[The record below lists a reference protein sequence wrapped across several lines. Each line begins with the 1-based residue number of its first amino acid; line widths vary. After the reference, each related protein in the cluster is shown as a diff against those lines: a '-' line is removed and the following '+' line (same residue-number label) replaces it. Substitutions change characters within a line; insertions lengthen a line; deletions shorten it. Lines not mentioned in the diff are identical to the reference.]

1 MKRPNVEAVLAPL
14 KPFQRRTVEHAFQ
27 RLFEAP
33 DSTARFLVAD
43 EVGLGKTL
51 VARGVIAKAI
61 DHYWDDVARIDV
73 IYICSNQAIAHS
85 NLPKLHVAGGDEKS
99 FALATRL
106 TMLATELAGGSGET
120 TLAESKVNFVSF
132 TPGTSFNMGNSGG
145 MAKERRVLFALLDGL
160 VEPRIGLMNLM
171 QGVVTRTEW
180 WRNKLNY
187 DPMPLDAGIRD
198 QFQEAFLTDEA
209 LIAEVDEV
217 IQAWF
222 RKMRAQYP
230 QEARQARNRILGKLR
245 RMLADICVQALEPDL
260 IILDEFQRFKALLEN
275 RPDYADPAAEL
286 AQALFNAPTP
296 EGHRTRTLLLSATP
310 YKLYTADAEIEH
322 ENHYKDFIDTTR
334 FLYGGDEERVDALQ
348 RALRRFG
355 VELKRASQKLGHDV
369 PAAKH
374 EVERLLMAVMART
387 ERVMAS
393 DERDAMLSEVGE
405 TLRLAGAD
413 VQQYLAADALFRA
426 VGDFDPLAFWKSAPY
441 LPHFMH
447 GYKFNERLKDTLEH
461 FPEKVSKVL
470 NGHASSMLSAE
481 QLDRWE
487 EIDPGNAKLREMVR
501 DLLDAGLW
509 KLLWIPPTVPYWP
522 LQGAYE
528 GQDHRTKTLLF
539 SAWNVVPDVV
549 SGLLSYEAERRM
561 LGGSMDQYKD
571 LSKQQSQLLDFGAA
585 NANRTSHRML
595 LLLTPCLRLADAT
608 HPLMAQGEDVEAWV
622 REQVEEL
629 LAELPDPQEGA
640 VDDRWE
646 MVILRALDSGI
657 DDFLAYWRDTDFNP
671 DDPIRP
677 DAANFSGHVN
687 DLLEIDIQSLGPRP
701 DDLTDL
707 VTELALGAPGVVAAR
722 TLRPANLDELE
733 RRTQAARLAN
743 SFWKLFNRPAV
754 VRLLRRLAAKDEG
767 GNQRAAPYWRTVVR
781 YCIQGNLQSVLDEYW
796 HLVWEQHAWSEREE
810 RATISHRC
818 VTQMIDTIEP
828 RPSRVHATFYKVNG
842 KRVEESEVRL
852 RTVLALRFGQTKSEE
867 GAHSQDAV
875 RAAFNSPF
883 RPFLLASTSV
893 GQEGLD
899 FHPWCHRLVHWDLPG
914 NPVDL
919 EQREGRVHRYKGHA
933 VRRNVAA
940 TYTNDARQKWT
951 PSQNLWDVVFETAN
965 QDARERGLD
974 DLIPHWLAS
983 GQFKIER
990 RVPLLPYTREV
1001 EAFKRLK
1008 RQLAAYRVVFGQPR
1022 QEELLNLLDQS
1033 DINLEDLSSW
1043 QISLSPAKQSIQ
1055 VEGIIGS

>member
-1 MKRPNVEAVLAPL
+1 MKRPDVETVLAPM
-14 KPFQRRTVEHAFQ
+14 KPFQRRTVEHAFH

-33 DSTARFLVAD
+33 DTTARFLVAD

-61 DHYWDDVARIDV
+61 DHYWDDVDRIDV
-73 IYICSNQAIAHS
+73 IYICSNQSIANS
-85 NLPKLHVAGGDEKS
+85 NLPKLQVADGDEKS

-106 TMLATELAGGSGET
+106 TMLATELAGGSGGN

-132 TPGTSFNMGNSGG
+132 TPGTSFNMGDSGG

-171 QGVVTRTEW
+171 QGYVTRTKW
-180 WRNKLNY
+180 WRGRLKN
-187 DPMPLDAGIRD
+187 DPMPLDAGICE
-198 QFQEAFLTDEA
+198 QFQQDFLTDTQLVE
-209 LIAEVDEV
+209 EVDEA
-217 IQAWF
+217 IGQWF
-222 RKMRAQYP
+222 YKMRKQYP
-230 QEARQARNRILGKLR
+230 PEARVARNRILGRLR

-260 IILDEFQRFKALLEN
+260 IILDEFQRFKSLLEN
-275 RPDYADPAAEL
+275 RTEYADPAAEL

-310 YKLYTADAEIEH
+310 YKFYTADAEIEH
-322 ENHYKDFIDTTR
+322 EDHYKDFIDTTR
-334 FLYGGDEERVDALQ
+334 FLYSGDEKRVEALQ
-348 RALRRFG
+348 QALRRFG
-355 VELKRASQKLGHDV
+355 LELKRASQSLTHDV
-369 PAAKH
+369 AAAKQ
-374 EVERLLMAVMART
+374 EVERLLTAVMART

-405 TLRLAGAD
+405 ALRLEGAD
-413 VQQYLAADALFRA
+413 VQQYLAADALFQA
-426 VGDFDPLAFWKSAPY
+426 VGDFDPLTFWKSAPY

-447 GYKFNERLKDTLEH
+447 GYKFNQRLKDTLAH
-461 FPEKVSKVL
+461 FPGKVSEIL
-470 NGHASSMLSAE
+470 STHSDSMLSAE

-487 EIDPGNAKLREMVR
+487 EIDPGNAKLRGMVHSI
-501 DLLDAGLW
+501 LDAGLW
-509 KLLWIPPTVPYWP
+509 KLLWIPPTIPYWP
-522 LQGAYE
+522 LRGAFE
-528 GQDHRTKTLLF
+528 DQDHRTKTLLF

-595 LLLTPCLRLADAT
+595 LLLTPCLRLADET
-608 HPLMAQGEDVEAWV
+608 HPLLAHGDDVEAWV
-622 REQVEEL
+622 RERVERL
-629 LAELPDPQEGA
+629 LADLPNPQEGA

-646 MVILRALDSGI
+646 VAILRALDPGI
-657 DDFLAYWRDTDFNP
+657 DEFLEYWRDTDF
-671 DDPIRP
+671 DPESPMRP
-677 DAANFSGHVN
+677 DAANFADHVQ
-687 DLLEIDIQSLGPRP
+687 DLINIDTQDLGRRP
-701 DDLTDL
+701 EDLADL
-707 VTELALGAPGVVAAR
+707 VTELALGAPGVLASR
-722 TLRPANLDELE
+722 TLSPANLGDDE
-733 RRTQAARLAN
+733 RRKQAARLAN

-754 VRLLRRLAAKDEG
+754 IRLLRQLDVKPEADD
-767 GNQRAAPYWRTVVR
+767 QRAAPYWRTVVR
-781 YCIQGNLQSVLDEYW
+781 YCIQGNLQAVLDEYW
-796 HLVWEQHAWSEREE
+796 HLVWEQHAWSARETRE
-810 RATISHRC
+810 TISHRC
-818 VTQMIDTIEP
+818 VSQMIDTIEP
-828 RPSRVHATFYKVNG
+828 RPSRVHASFYKVTG
-842 KRVEESEVRL
+842 KHVEESEIRL
-852 RTVLALRFGQTKSEE
+852 RTVLALRFGRTKSEE

-914 NPVDL
+914 NPVDM

-940 TYTNDARQKWT
+940 VYTGLARKSWT
-951 PSQNLWDVVFETAN
+951 PDQNLWDLVFETAN
-965 QDARERGLD
+965 GDSRARGLD
-974 DLIPHWLAS
+974 DLIPHWLAP
-983 GQFKIER
+983 GKFKIER
-990 RVPLLPYTREV
+990 RVPMLPYTREV

-1033 DINLEDLSSW
+1033 DINLQDLSSW
-1043 QISLSPAKQSIQ
+1043 QISLTPPKP
-1055 VEGIIGS
+1055 

>member
-1 MKRPNVEAVLAPL
+1 MKRPDVETVLSPL

-61 DHYWDDVARIDV
+61 DHYWEDVERIDV
-73 IYICSNQAIAHS
+73 IYICSNQSIAHS

-106 TMLATELAGGSGET
+106 TMLATELAGAPGEA
-120 TLAESKVNFVSF
+120 TLGESKVNFVSF
-132 TPGTSFNMGNSGG
+132 TPSTSFNMGHSGG

-160 VEPRIGLMNLM
+160 IEPRIGLMNLM
-171 QGVVTRTEW
+171 QGGVTRTEW
-180 WRNKLNY
+180 WRNRLEH

-198 QFQEAFLTDEA
+198 QFHETFLADDA
-209 LIAEVDEV
+209 LIAEMDEV

-230 QEARQARNRILGKLR
+230 REARQARNRVLGKLR

-275 RPDYADPAAEL
+275 RADFADPAAEL

-322 ENHYKDFIDTTR
+322 EDHYKDFIDTTR
-334 FLYGGDEERVDALQ
+334 FLYGGDESRVDALQ
-348 RALRRFG
+348 QALRRFSM
-355 VELKRASQKLGHDV
+355 ELKRASQSLPHDV
-369 PAAKH
+369 PVAKH

-393 DERDAMLSEVGE
+393 DDRDAMLSEVGDALQLE
-405 TLRLAGAD
+405 GAD
-413 VQQYLAADALFRA
+413 VRQYLAADALFRA
-426 VGDFDPLAFWKSAPY
+426 VGEFDPLTFWKSAPY

-447 GYKFNERLKDTLEH
+447 GYKFNQRLKNTLAH
-461 FPEKVSKVL
+461 FPEKVSEVL
-470 NGHASSMLSAE
+470 SAHSDSMLSAE

-487 EIDPGNAKLREMVR
+487 EIDPGNAKLREVVHR
-501 DLLDAGLW
+501 ILDAGLW
-509 KLLWIPPTVPYWP
+509 KLLWIPPTIPYWP
-522 LQGAYE
+522 LQGAFE
-528 GQDHRTKTLLF
+528 DQDHRTKTLLF

-595 LLLTPCLRLADAT
+595 LLLTPCLRLADET
-608 HPLMAQGEDVEAWV
+608 HPLLARGDDVEAWV
-622 REQVEEL
+622 REQVEQL
-629 LAELPDPQEGA
+629 LADLPNPREGA

-646 MVILRALDSGI
+646 VVILRALDPGI
-657 DDFLAYWRDTDFNP
+657 DEFLSYWSDTDF
-671 DDPIRP
+671 DPEDPLRP
-677 DAANFSGHVN
+677 EAANFADHVH
-687 DLLEIDIQSLGPRP
+687 DLIDINIQDLGRRP
-701 DDLTDL
+701 EDLADL
-707 VTELALGAPGVVAAR
+707 VTELALGAPGVLAAR
-722 TLRPANLDELE
+722 TLAPVNLADDE
-733 RRTQAARLAN
+733 RRKQAARLAN

-754 VRLLRRLAAKDEG
+754 IKLLRQLDAKPEADG
-767 GNQRAAPYWRTVVR
+767 QRAAPYWRTVVR
-781 YCIQGNLQSVLDEYW
+781 YCIQGNLQAVLDEYW
-796 HLVWEQHAWSEREE
+796 HLVWEQHAWSERETRE
-810 RATISHRC
+810 TISHRC
-818 VTQMIDTIEP
+818 VSQMIDTIEP
-828 RPSRVHATFYKVNG
+828 RPSRVHASFYKVTG
-842 KRVEESEVRL
+842 KHVEESEIRL
-852 RTVLALRFGQTKSEE
+852 RTVLALRFGRTKYEE

-914 NPVDL
+914 NPVDM

-933 VRRNVAA
+933 VRRNVAVA
-940 TYTNDARQKWT
+940 YADLARQAWT
-951 PSQNLWDVVFETAN
+951 PDQNLWDLVFETAN
-965 QDARERGLD
+965 SDSRARGLD
-974 DLIPHWLAS
+974 DLIPYWLAP
-983 GQFKIER
+983 GKFKIER
-990 RVPLLPYTREV
+990 RVPMLPYTREV

-1033 DINLEDLSSW
+1033 DINLQDLSSW
-1043 QISLSPAKQSIQ
+1043 QISLTPPKT
-1055 VEGIIGS
+1055 